1 MATNRILTDDE
12 LSPEAAAIFDDIRK
26 TRNTDYVNNVWR
38 IVANDPPLLAS
49 MWSQMKRVMAEG
61 RKGGLDPLTKELVY
75 LAVSIANNC
84 EYCTHTHTAAARRQG
99 MTEAQY
105 GEFLE
110 IVALAHYGNSV
121 ATAMQVPVDDI
132 VKVGED

>member
-1 MATNRILTDDE
+1 MATNRLLTDDE
-12 LSPEAAAIFDDIRK
+12 LTPEAAAVFDDIRK
-26 TRNTDYVNNVWR
+26 TRDTDYINNVWR

-61 RKGGLDPLTKELVY
+61 RDNGLDPLTRELVY
-75 LAVSIANNC
+75 LSVSIANNC
-84 EYCTHTHTAAARRQG
+84 EYCVHTHTAAARRHG
-99 MTEAQY
+99 LTDTQY

-121 ATAMQVPVDDI
+121 ATALQVPVDDAF
-132 VKVGED
+132 KVETG